1 MNRSW
6 IIALALLIALT
17 ASIST
22 LGAGSDFT
30 LGIFGN
36 ANMDDTIDEAD
47 VALLGEIINGSKE
60 ATLLSDADLNG
71 NVDDSDVQL
80 VREIIKGNE
89 TEISLIDGANRN
101 LTLEM
106 PLEKIIPMNMRQAIA
121 VIVLG
126 GEEKVIGVDNTVAER
141 KKLFP
146 QLSQLPSVGA
156 VSEPDVEKIVS
167 LKPDLVITFTNAPM
181 PDKLDDKLPEEIAV
195 VRFDLSRASSL
206 EEEMAVLGYLL
217 GDMNSSQ
224 KYLKWYDRYINVIE
238 ETASKI
244 PEGDKV
250 KVLMEREKSSDS
262 GPSVRWAYANETGFT
277 DLTDLAGGVN
287 IASGHMA
294 SQGDL
299 ETEFVIEKDP
309 QAIIGLSYKGGYKS
323 NNLTPMKAY
332 YDEIRSVEGFR
343 NLSAVKNGQVH
354 IISGDFSI
362 GPQLVVGVATVAK
375 WLYPDEFQELDPV
388 QAHKEFL
395 SDLMNLNYNPET
407 DGAFVYPP

>member
-6 IIALALLIALT
+6 IIALALLITLT

-22 LGAGSDFT
+22 LGAESDFT
-30 LGIFGN
+30 LDIFGN
-36 ANMDDTIDEAD
+36 ANMDNTIDEAD

-89 TEISLIDGANRN
+89 TEISLIDGVNRN

-106 PLEKIIPMNMRQAIA
+106 PLEKILPMNMRQAIA
-121 VIVLG
+121 VVVLG

-146 QLSQLPSVGA
+146 QLSLLPSVGA

-244 PEGDKV
+244 PEDDKV

-277 DLTDLAGGVN
+277 DLADLAGGVN
-287 IASGHMA
+287 IASGRMA
-294 SQGDL
+294 NQGDL

-309 QAIIGLSYKGGYKS
+309 QVIIGLSYKGGYKS

-332 YDEIRSVEGFR
+332 YDEIRSVEGFG